1 MITAL
6 NPAIPNNR
14 NRVQQ
19 QKFGS
24 FDVPKNFHEARRL
37 YEKAYGG
44 DLKPTE
50 DNLKS
55 LALAE
60 KQARIDAKSA
70 LKQLHELW
78 KSQME
83 ELKKKSP
90 ELF

>member
-1 MITAL
+1 ML
-6 NPAIPNNR
+6 VSFNPMVSNNR
-14 NRVQQ
+14 SRVQK

-24 FDVPKNFHEARRL
+24 FDVPKNLHEARRL

-60 KQARIDAKSA
+60 KQARIDAKFA